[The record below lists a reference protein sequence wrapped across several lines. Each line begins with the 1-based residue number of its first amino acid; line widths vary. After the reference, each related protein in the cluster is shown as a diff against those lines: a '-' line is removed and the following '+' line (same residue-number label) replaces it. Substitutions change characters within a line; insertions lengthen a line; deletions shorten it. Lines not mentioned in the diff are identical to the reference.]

1 MRRNVLMCFAFI
13 CFFSCNQIKENKS
26 SSKEDLIKTDSV
38 KGKKNSKT
46 STKIV
51 LGEDKDEIN
60 ALVKGIYEING
71 EVFIDLDFV
80 QIKFENVDERVVVNE
95 NPKIRTYKVDSET
108 LIYSKDCKTLNL
120 KELIKSKDKIL
131 QDKAIVLVGQSK
143 DGRMQSLNF
152 GCYG

>member
-38 KGKKNSKT
+38 KRKKNSKT

-71 EVFIDLDFV
+71 EVFELFFPFTESVFIRSSLE
-80 QIKFENVDERVVVNE
+80 QI
-95 NPKIRTYKVDSET
+95 
-108 LIYSKDCKTLNL
+108 
-120 KELIKSKDKIL
+120 
-131 QDKAIVLVGQSK
+131 
-143 DGRMQSLNF
+143 GRAHV
-152 GCYG
+152 